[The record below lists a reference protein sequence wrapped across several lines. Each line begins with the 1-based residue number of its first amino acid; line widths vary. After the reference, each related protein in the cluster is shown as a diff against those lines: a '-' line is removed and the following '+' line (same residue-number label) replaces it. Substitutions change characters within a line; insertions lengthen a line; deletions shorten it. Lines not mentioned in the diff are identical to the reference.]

1 MPTFSCGVEESRTNC
16 SSGVVIFNPF
26 LQGGQE
32 SYFVKFHPKKKKQ
45 SFLEHEYCYLPCSS
59 SLEFT
64 LTLAHE

>member
-32 SYFVKFHPKKKKQ
+32 SYFVKFHPKKKKAK
-45 SFLEHEYCYLPCSS
+45 FLR
-59 SLEFT
+59 
-64 LTLAHE
+64 A